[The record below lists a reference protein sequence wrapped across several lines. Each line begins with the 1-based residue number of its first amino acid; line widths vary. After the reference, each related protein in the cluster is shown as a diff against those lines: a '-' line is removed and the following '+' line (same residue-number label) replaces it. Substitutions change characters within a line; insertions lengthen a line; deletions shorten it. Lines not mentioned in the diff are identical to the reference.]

1 MDSVLIL
8 SQELFLSILNNQ
20 ANNFTIVEPDKVLL
34 QDRYTTQREMIIKRI
49 DDNSYWKIN
58 WTQKEDG
65 SIESLYNVRVRP
77 KQITVTEYFTTS

>member
-8 SQELFLSILNNQ
+8 SQELFLNILNNQ

-34 QDRYTTQREMIIKRI
+34 QERYVTQREMIIKRI